1 MKIVIDSAVPFV
13 RGVFEPYATVV
24 YKDAEAICHE
34 DLIDADALITRSRTR
49 CGAELLDGTSV
60 KIIATATI
68 SVDHIDLNYCQK
80 HGIYVQKA
88 AGSNAGGV
96 MNYVFSA
103 LYACASHK
111 SLFISGATLGIIGAG
126 NTGARVARM
135 GNYLGFRV
143 LRCDPVRAEAEG
155 QDLFVPMDRVLQEA
169 DIITMHV
176 PLTSATRWMADS
188 HFFARMKPG
197 AIFINTAN
205 GDVVD
210 ERALKAYIP
219 KLGAVILDTWSGE
232 PNVDRELVDLA
243 DIATPHIAG
252 YSYQG
257 KQNATMA
264 VVRAVAR
271 FLSLE
276 KLYDFFPD
284 AEVAELESIKLD
296 LRDKSQGEV
305 AAVLQYNYPIYTDDF
320 MFRIAPWD
328 FERLRQQY
336 RYRREFYVDYN
347 I

>member
-24 YKDAEAICHE
+24 YKEDKAICKK
-34 DLIDADALITRSRTR
+34 DLLDADALITRSRTR
-49 CGAELLDGTSV
+49 CDASLLDGTSV

-68 SVDHIDLNYCQK
+68 SVDHIDMNYCQE

-103 LYACASHK
+103 LYACAARK
-111 SLFISGATLGIIGAG
+111 SLSISGATIGIVGVGNAG
-126 NTGARVARM
+126 SRVARM
-135 GNYLGFRV
+135 AVYLGFKV
-143 LRCDPVRAEAEG
+143 LRCDPLRAEVEG
-155 QDLFVPMDRVLQEA
+155 VDLFAPQETLLKES

-176 PLTSATRWMADS
+176 PLNDQTRKMADAQFFS
-188 HFFARMKPG
+188 HMKQG
-197 AIFINTAN
+197 AIFINTSN
-205 GDVVD
+205 GAVVD

-219 KLGAVILDTWSGE
+219 KFGAVILDTWDGE
-232 PNVDRELVDLA
+232 PDVDRELVDLV

-271 FLSLE
+271 FLGIE
-276 KLYDFFPD
+276 KLYEFFPE
-284 AEVAELESIKLD
+284 AEISELESIKLD
-296 LRDKSQGEV
+296 LKGKTQGEI
-305 AAVLQYNYPIYTDDF
+305 AAMLQYNYPIYTDDF
-320 MFRIAPWD
+320 MFRIAPQD
-328 FERLRQQY
+328 FERIRQAY